1 MARNGSPTPM
11 SKQKALSEDELLAL
25 RSHLEDWNRTAGRER
40 RQILKAAIA
49 EALLL
54 APRMESHLKKLRKD
68 VSISQSIPSAID
80 SLGKTYK
87 QWFYNH
93 GQRKRT
99 PKELI
104 KYGKK
109 WTWRKVIEVQKKD
122 QILQH
127 TGAKPGEKKMIGN
140 YQHAMKIVLDGLTQ
154 EEKDAAKETAK
165 EWAKA
170 APPPEVQAKTAKSKA
185 DSMIRQFATQMYKEA
200 GMRVFILSAWK
211 DGDGKLMI
219 GG

>member
-99 PKELI
+99 PKQTLQSLLLQNLLI
-104 KYGKK
+104 GCVH
-109 WTWRKVIEVQKKD
+109 WP
-122 QILQH
+122 
-127 TGAKPGEKKMIGN
+127 AKPGIQDTGRSMQALYRPVMQNLGGLMPHIENDTGPAGGLLHYGRSASYCSGTARPASPYSMYIRGGRLTSSFEVIGQPP
-140 YQHAMKIVLDGLTQ
+140 YAVCRSG
-154 EEKDAAKETAK
+154 AA
-165 EWAKA
+165 
-170 APPPEVQAKTAKSKA
+170 V
-185 DSMIRQFATQMYKEA
+185 
-200 GMRVFILSAWK
+200 
-211 DGDGKLMI
+211 
-219 GG
+219 